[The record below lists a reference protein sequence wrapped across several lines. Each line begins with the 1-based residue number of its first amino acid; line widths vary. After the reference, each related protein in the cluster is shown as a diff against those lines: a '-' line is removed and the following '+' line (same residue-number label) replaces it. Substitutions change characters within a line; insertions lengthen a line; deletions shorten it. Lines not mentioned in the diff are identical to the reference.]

1 MGVLSTQARLLRLA
15 TRAGLRLSPELAEK
29 LRAYFELLV
38 RWNARINLTS
48 LSNRDSA
55 IGRMLVEPLVAAQR
69 IPDKK
74 LNLLDI
80 GSGGGSP
87 SIPLSL
93 ARPNVSL
100 TMVESK
106 TRKAAFLREA
116 VRTLELGGAA
126 VETVRYEELLLR
138 PEMHEAMELV
148 TVRAVRVDRSL
159 LDRLQAFVA
168 PSGQIFLF
176 RGPSGP
182 DVPPSVRP
190 PLSWRET
197 VPLVASLRSR
207 LVVLEKVAISRKRVR

>member
-48 LSNRDSA
+48 LGDRDSA
-55 IGRMLVEPLVAAQR
+55 IDRMLVEPLVAAQR

-168 PSGQIFLF
+168 LSGQIFLF

>member
-1 MGVLSTQARLLRLA
+1 LA
-15 TRAGLRLSPELAEK
+15 PELAER
-29 LRAYFELLV
+29 LGAYFDLLV

-48 LSNRDSA
+48 LGDRDSA
-55 IGRMLVEPLVAAQR
+55 IDRMLIEPLVAAQR

-74 LNLLDI
+74 LSLLDI

-87 SIPLSL
+87 SIPLTL
-93 ARPNVSL
+93 ARPRVSL

-116 VRTLELGGAA
+116 IRTLKLDGAS

-138 PEMHEAMELV
+138 PEMHEAMSLV
-148 TVRAVRVDRSL
+148 TVRAIRVDKSL

-168 PSGQIFLF
+168 PGGQIFLF

-182 DVPPSVRP
+182 EVPPSVRP

-197 VPLVASLRSR
+197 VPLVRSLRSR
-207 LVVLEKVAISRKRVR
+207 LVVLEKAAIGRRRTR

>member
-29 LRAYFELLV
+29 LRAYFDLLV

-48 LSNRDSA
+48 LGDRDLA
-55 IGRMLVEPLVAAQR
+55 IDRMLVEPLVAAQR

-87 SIPLSL
+87 AIPLGL
-93 ARPNVSL
+93 ARPKVSL

-116 VRTLELGGAA
+116 VRTLELDGAA

-168 PSGQIFLF
+168 PGGQIFLF

-197 VPLVASLRSR
+197 APLVASLRSR
-207 LVVLEKVAISRKRVR
+207 LVVLEKAAIGRRRAR

>member
-48 LSNRDSA
+48 LGDRDSA
-55 IGRMLVEPLVAAQR
+55 IDRMPVEPLVAAQR